1 MLTLTSPVETT
12 FHRWP
17 AGWKLAGL
25 ALATAVLVPVADLR
39 LLALAAAGVAALYL
53 SQGRAFALLGLRW
66 LWPLWPVLA
75 VLAVWH
81 LVTGDLAAGLA
92 IALRLVTAVALANLV
107 TLTTRLDAMMAVVER
122 AARPL
127 GRFGLSPRV
136 LAVAI
141 ALVIRFTP
149 VLLLRAGQ
157 LMEAW
162 RARSPRRPGWR
173 VVVPVTLAA
182 LDDAEHVAEALRAR
196 GGL

>member
-1 MLTLTSPVETT
+1 MLTLTSPVETA
-12 FHRWP
+12 FHRWS
-17 AGWKLAGL
+17 AGAKLVGL
-25 ALATAVLVPVADLR
+25 ALATAVLVPVGDLR

-53 SQGRAFALLGLRW
+53 SQGRTFAVLGLRW

-127 GRFGLSPRV
+127 ERFGLSPRV